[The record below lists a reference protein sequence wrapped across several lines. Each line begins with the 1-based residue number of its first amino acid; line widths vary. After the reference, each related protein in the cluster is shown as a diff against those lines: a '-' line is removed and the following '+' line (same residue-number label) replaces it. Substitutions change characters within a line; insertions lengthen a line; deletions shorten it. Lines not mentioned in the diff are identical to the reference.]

1 MIFEVL
7 PRSQVTRERSW
18 ERLSL
23 SLSLSLSHTHTHS
36 LFLLA
41 VSNIA
46 TKSARFF
53 TWENFVCLKQ
63 NGAEHQPFWSELWTV
78 SLALSNGC
86 GCQLAHVSLS
96 NRNNGLKFNFLW
108 KKFRKCNFSFFR
120 KTESFHFKS
129 CQKLPKA
136 PRARNFLPVFCQ
148 FTSFFTSWPV
158 FYQLT
163 SFFCYLP
170 TWCQFFSEGNL
181 TVGTR
186 VLGLIQPCH
195 FFLTLNW
202 WLSLFSR
209 LIDSS

>member
-23 SLSLSLSHTHTHS
+23 SLSLSHTHTHTLS

-120 KTESFHFKS
+120 KPNRFILRVAKS
-129 CQKLPKA
+129 CQKLPELVIFYQYFA
-136 PRARNFLPVFCQ
+136 
-148 FTSFFTSWPV
+148 SFFTSWPV

-163 SFFCYLP
+163 SFFAI
-170 TWCQFFSEGNL
+170 CQHGASSLAKAIWQLERESWVWFNRVIFSWL
-181 TVGTR
+181 
-186 VLGLIQPCH
+186 LIG
-195 FFLTLNW
+195 
-202 WLSLFSR
+202 
-209 LIDSS
+209 D